1 MIQCPTGYNFVGA
14 DVDSQELWIAST
26 IGDAHFARIHG
37 STALGWMNLQGKKS
51 DGTDMHSKTAS
62 MIGISRDQAK
72 VFNYGR
78 IYGAGRTFAEKLL
91 MQFDPTMSE
100 QDAKKKARDMY
111 TQTKGRRLSI
121 KSDTLAK
128 YEVPDSDEDAASNKL
143 WVDGTESQMFNKLEE
158 IARSRL
164 PKTPVLEATITKTL
178 EPRYVSD
185 EVRIALTYVVIKS
198 LLNLVFK

>member
-111 TQTKGRRLSI
+111 TQTKGRRLSL